1 MIPRQ
6 IIQKIRQIEIRTK
19 HLVNDVFSGEYHS
32 VFKGRG
38 MEFAEVRGIRA
49 GRRDP
54 VDRLERHRPPGGVPY
69 VKRFIEE
76 RELTVILMA
85 DVSASGHFGTA
96 NQMKG
101 EITAEICA
109 LLAFAAIQNNDR
121 VGLLMFTDQIEKFI
135 PPKKG
140 RTHIL
145 RVIREVLYT
154 RPDHTGTDITQA
166 LEYLN
171 RLLTRRCIVFIISDF
186 LAADYAKPLRVA
198 SKRHDVVAVTITDPR
213 ETRSARHRPDRTA
226 GRAES
231 GEEVLIDTAD
241 AEWRRQYAEYNEA
254 IREERDR
261 QFRITGVDAI
271 HIRTD
276 EPYIDPLLQ
285 FFKLRER
292 KFAR

>member
-6 IIQKIRQIEIRTK
+6 ILQKIRQIEIRTK

-38 MEFAEVRGIRA
+38 MEFAEVREYEPGDEIRSIDWNVTA
-49 GRRDP
+49 RLGR
-54 VDRLERHRPPGGVPY
+54 PY
-69 VKRFIEE
+69 IKRFIEE

-85 DVSASGHFGTA
+85 DVSASGHFGTV
-96 NQMKG
+96 NRMKS

-154 RPDHTGTDITQA
+154 RPGHTGTDLTQA

-171 RLLTRRCIVFIISDF
+171 RLLTRRSIVFILSDF
-186 LAADYAKPLRVA
+186 LAEDYMKPLRVA

-213 ETRSARHRPDRTA
+213 ELSLPGIGLIELED
-226 GRAES
+226 AET
-231 GEEVLIDTAD
+231 GEEVLVDTGDAD
-241 AEWRRQYAEYNEA
+241 WRRQYAEYNEA
-254 IREERDR
+254 LRDAR
-261 QFRITGVDAI
+261 DQQFRVTGVDAI

>member
-1 MIPRQ
+1 MIPRK

-38 MEFAEVRGIRA
+38 MEFAEVREYEPGDEIRSIDWNVTA
-49 GRRDP
+49 RLGR
-54 VDRLERHRPPGGVPY
+54 PY
-69 VKRFIEE
+69 IKRFIEE

-85 DVSASGHFGTA
+85 DVSASGHFGTV
-96 NQMKG
+96 NQMKS

-109 LLAFAAIQNNDR
+109 LLAYAAIQNNDR

-145 RVIREVLYT
+145 RVIREVLYNQ
-154 RPDHTGTDITQA
+154 PGHTGTDITQA

-171 RLLTRRCIVFIISDF
+171 RLLTRRSIVFILSDF
-186 LAADYAKPLRVA
+186 LAEDYAKPLRVA

-213 ETRSARHRPDRTA
+213 ELSLPGVGLIELED
-226 GRAES
+226 AET
-231 GEEVLIDTAD
+231 GEEVLVDTGD
-241 AEWRRQYAEYNEA
+241 AGWRRQYAEYNEA
-254 IREERDR
+254 LREARDQ
-261 QFRITGVDAI
+261 QFRVTGVDAI

>member
-38 MEFAEVRGIRA
+38 MEFAEVREYEPGDEIRSIDWNVTA
-49 GRRDP
+49 RLGR
-54 VDRLERHRPPGGVPY
+54 PY

-85 DVSASGHFGTA
+85 DVSASGHFGTVG
-96 NQMKG
+96 QMKS

-109 LLAFAAIQNNDR
+109 LLAYAAIQNNDR

-145 RVIREVLYT
+145 RVIREVLYNQ
-154 RPDHTGTDITQA
+154 PEHTGTDIAQA

-186 LAADYAKPLRVA
+186 LTADYVKPLRVA
-198 SKRHDVVAVTITDPR
+198 SKRHDVVAVTVTDPR
-213 ETRSARHRPDRTA
+213 ELSLPGIGLIELQD
-226 GRAES
+226 AET
-231 GEEVLIDTAD
+231 GEEVLVDTGD
-241 AEWRRQYAEYNEA
+241 ASWRRQYAEYNEA
-254 IREERDR
+254 LREARDQ
-261 QFRITGVDAI
+261 QFRVTGVDAI

>member
-38 MEFAEVRGIRA
+38 MEFAEVREYEPGDEIRSIDWNVTA
-49 GRRDP
+49 RLGR
-54 VDRLERHRPPGGVPY
+54 PY
-69 VKRFIEE
+69 IKRFIEE

-96 NQMKG
+96 NQMKS

-109 LLAFAAIQNNDR
+109 LLAYAAIQNNDR
-121 VGLLMFTDQIEKFI
+121 VGLLMFTDQIENYI

-145 RVIREVLYT
+145 RVIREVLYNQ
-154 RPDHTGTDITQA
+154 PGHTGTDLTQA

-171 RLLTRRCIVFIISDF
+171 RLLTRRSIVFILSDF
-186 LAADYAKPLRVA
+186 LTEDYMKPLRVA

-213 ETRSARHRPDRTA
+213 ELSLPGVGLIELQD
-226 GRAES
+226 AET
-231 GEEVLIDTAD
+231 GEEVLVDTGD
-241 AEWRRQYAEYNEA
+241 AGWRRQYAEYNEA
-254 IREERDR
+254 LREARDQ
-261 QFRITGVDAI
+261 QFRVTGVDAI

>member
-38 MEFAEVRGIRA
+38 MEFAEVREYEPGDEIRSIDWNVTA
-49 GRRDP
+49 RLGR
-54 VDRLERHRPPGGVPY
+54 PY
-69 VKRFIEE
+69 IKRFIEE

-85 DVSASGHFGTA
+85 DASASKSFGTV

-101 EITAEICA
+101 EIAAEICA

-154 RPDHTGTDITQA
+154 RPEHTGTDLAQA

-186 LAADYAKPLRVA
+186 LDSDYVKPLRVA
-198 SKRHDVVAVTITDPR
+198 SKRHDVVAVTVTDPR
-213 ETRSARHRPDRTA
+213 ELDLPGVGLIELED
-226 GRAES
+226 AES
-231 GEEVLIDTAD
+231 GEEVLVDTGN

-254 IREERDR
+254 IRNDRDQ
-261 QFRITGVDAI
+261 QFRVTGVDAI
-271 HIRTD
+271 HVRTD
-276 EPYIDPLLQ
+276 QPYIDPLLQ

>member
-38 MEFAEVRGIRA
+38 MEFAEVREYEPGDEIRSIDWNVTA
-49 GRRDP
+49 RLGR
-54 VDRLERHRPPGGVPY
+54 PY
-69 VKRFIEE
+69 IKRFIEE

-85 DVSASGHFGTA
+85 DVSASGHFGTV
-96 NQMKG
+96 NQMKS

-109 LLAFAAIQNNDR
+109 LLAYAAIQNNDR
-121 VGLLMFTDQIEKFI
+121 VGLLMFTDQIEKYI

-145 RVIREVLYT
+145 RVIREVLYNQ
-154 RPDHTGTDITQA
+154 PGHTGTDLTQA

-171 RLLTRRCIVFIISDF
+171 RLLTRRSIVFILSDF
-186 LAADYAKPLRVA
+186 LTEDYMKPLRVA

-213 ETRSARHRPDRTA
+213 ELSLPSVGLIELQD
-226 GRAES
+226 AET
-231 GEEVLIDTAD
+231 GEEVLVDTGD
-241 AEWRRQYAEYNEA
+241 AGWRRQYAEYNEA
-254 IREERDR
+254 LRKARDQ
-261 QFRITGVDAI
+261 QFRVTGVDAI

>member
-6 IIQKIRQIEIRTK
+6 ILQKVRQIEIRTK

-38 MEFAEVRGIRA
+38 MEFAEVREYEPGDEIRSIDWNVTA
-49 GRRDP
+49 RLGR
-54 VDRLERHRPPGGVPY
+54 PY
-69 VKRFIEE
+69 IKRFIEE

-85 DVSASGHFGTA
+85 DVSASGHFGTV
-96 NQMKG
+96 NQMKS

-109 LLAFAAIQNNDR
+109 LLAYAAIQNNDR

-145 RVIREVLYT
+145 RVIREVLYNQ
-154 RPDHTGTDITQA
+154 PGHTGTDLTQA

-171 RLLTRRCIVFIISDF
+171 RLLTRRSIVFILSDF
-186 LAADYAKPLRVA
+186 LTEDYAKPLRVA
-198 SKRHDVVAVTITDPR
+198 SKRHDVVAVTVTDPR
-213 ETRSARHRPDRTA
+213 ELSLPGIGLIELQD
-226 GRAES
+226 AET
-231 GEEVLIDTAD
+231 GEEVLVDTGD
-241 AEWRRQYAEYNEA
+241 AHWRRQYAEYNEA
-254 IREERDR
+254 LREARDQ
-261 QFRITGVDAI
+261 QFRVTGVDAI

>member
-6 IIQKIRQIEIRTK
+6 ILQKIRQIEIRTK

-38 MEFAEVRGIRA
+38 MEFAEVREYEPGDEIRSIDWNVTA
-49 GRRDP
+49 RLGR
-54 VDRLERHRPPGGVPY
+54 PY
-69 VKRFIEE
+69 IKRFIEE

-85 DVSASGHFGTA
+85 DVSASGHFGTV
-96 NQMKG
+96 NQMKS

-109 LLAFAAIQNNDR
+109 LLAYAAIQNNDR

-145 RVIREVLYT
+145 RVIREVLYNQ
-154 RPDHTGTDITQA
+154 PGHTGTDLTQA

-171 RLLTRRCIVFIISDF
+171 RLLTRRSIVFILSDF
-186 LAADYAKPLRVA
+186 LTEDYAKPLRVA

-213 ETRSARHRPDRTA
+213 ELSLPGVGLIELED
-226 GRAES
+226 AET
-231 GEEVLIDTAD
+231 GEEVLVDTGD
-241 AEWRRQYAEYNEA
+241 SDWRRQYAEYNEA
-254 IREERDR
+254 LREARDQ
-261 QFRITGVDAI
+261 QFRVTGVDAI

>member
-38 MEFAEVRGIRA
+38 MEFAEVREYEPGDEIRSIDWNVTA
-49 GRRDP
+49 RLGR
-54 VDRLERHRPPGGVPY
+54 PY
-69 VKRFIEE
+69 IKRFIEE

-85 DVSASGHFGTA
+85 DVSASGHFGTV
-96 NQMKG
+96 NQMKS

-109 LLAFAAIQNNDR
+109 LLAYASIQNNDR

-154 RPDHTGTDITQA
+154 RPGHTGTDITQA

-171 RLLTRRCIVFIISDF
+171 RLLTRRSIVFILSDF
-186 LAADYAKPLRVA
+186 LTEDYAKPLRVA

-213 ETRSARHRPDRTA
+213 ELSLPGIGLVELED
-226 GRAES
+226 AET
-231 GEEVLIDTAD
+231 GEEVLIDTGDAD
-241 AEWRRQYAEYNEA
+241 WRRQYAEYNEA
-254 IREERDR
+254 LREARDQ
-261 QFRITGVDAI
+261 QFRVTGVDAI

>member
-6 IIQKIRQIEIRTK
+6 IIQKIRQIEIRTR

-38 MEFAEVRGIRA
+38 MEFAEVREYEPGDEIRSIDWNVTA
-49 GRRDP
+49 RLGR
-54 VDRLERHRPPGGVPY
+54 PY

-85 DVSASGHFGTA
+85 DASASKSFSTV
-96 NQMKG
+96 NRMKG
-101 EITAEICA
+101 EIAAEICA

-154 RPDHTGTDITQA
+154 RPEHRGTDIAQA
-166 LEYLN
+166 LDYLN

-186 LAADYAKPLRVA
+186 LASDYTKPLRVA
-198 SKRHDVVAVTITDPR
+198 SKRHDVVAVTVTDPR
-213 ETRSARHRPDRTA
+213 ELDLPGIGLIELED
-226 GRAES
+226 AET
-231 GEEVLIDTAD
+231 GEEVLVDTGDEA
-241 AEWRRQYAEYNEA
+241 WRRQYAEYNA
-254 IREERDR
+254 AMREDRDQ

-276 EPYIDPLLQ
+276 QPYIDPLLQ

>member
-6 IIQKIRQIEIRTK
+6 IIQKIRQIEIRTR

-38 MEFAEVRGIRA
+38 MEFAEVREYEPGDEIRSIDWNVTA
-49 GRRDP
+49 RLGR
-54 VDRLERHRPPGGVPY
+54 PY
-69 VKRFIEE
+69 IKRFIEE

-85 DVSASGHFGTA
+85 DVSASGHFGTV
-96 NQMKG
+96 NQMKS

-109 LLAFAAIQNNDR
+109 LLAYAAIQNNDR

-154 RPDHTGTDITQA
+154 RPGHTGTDLTQA

-171 RLLTRRCIVFIISDF
+171 RLLTRRSIVFILSDF
-186 LAADYAKPLRVA
+186 LTEDYMKPLRVA

-213 ETRSARHRPDRTA
+213 ELSLPGIGLIELQD
-226 GRAES
+226 AET
-231 GEEVLIDTAD
+231 GEEVLVDTGD
-241 AEWRRQYAEYNEA
+241 AVWRRQYAEYNEA
-254 IREERDR
+254 LREARDQ
-261 QFRITGVDAI
+261 QFRVTGVDAI

>member
-38 MEFAEVRGIRA
+38 MEFAEVREYEPGDEIRSIDWNVTA
-49 GRRDP
+49 RLGR
-54 VDRLERHRPPGGVPY
+54 PY
-69 VKRFIEE
+69 IKRFIEE

-85 DVSASGHFGTA
+85 DASASKSFGTV

-101 EITAEICA
+101 EIAAEICA

-154 RPDHTGTDITQA
+154 RPEHTGTDLAQA

-186 LAADYAKPLRVA
+186 LDSDYVKPLRVA
-198 SKRHDVVAVTITDPR
+198 SKRHDVVAVTVTDPR
-213 ETRSARHRPDRTA
+213 ELDLPAVGLIELED
-226 GRAES
+226 AES
-231 GEEVLIDTAD
+231 GEEVLVDTGD

-254 IREERDR
+254 IRKDRDQ
-261 QFRITGVDAI
+261 QFRVTGVDAI
-271 HIRTD
+271 HVRTD
-276 EPYIDPLLQ
+276 QPYIDPLLQ

>member
-38 MEFAEVRGIRA
+38 MEFAEVREYEPGDEIRSIDWNVTA
-49 GRRDP
+49 RLGR
-54 VDRLERHRPPGGVPY
+54 PY
-69 VKRFIEE
+69 IKRFIEE

-85 DVSASGHFGTA
+85 DVSASGHFGTV
-96 NQMKG
+96 NQMKS

-109 LLAFAAIQNNDR
+109 LLAYAAIQNNDR
-121 VGLLMFTDQIEKFI
+121 VGLLMFTDQIEKYI

-145 RVIREVLYT
+145 RVIREVLYNQ
-154 RPDHTGTDITQA
+154 PEHTGTDITQA

-171 RLLTRRCIVFIISDF
+171 RLLTRRSIVFILSDF
-186 LAADYAKPLRVA
+186 LTADYIKPLRVA

-213 ETRSARHRPDRTA
+213 ELSLPGIGLVELQD
-226 GRAES
+226 AET
-231 GEEVLIDTAD
+231 GEEVLIDTGN

-254 IREERDR
+254 LREDRDQ
-261 QFRITGVDAI
+261 QFRVTGVDAV

>member
-1 MIPRQ
+1 LIPRQ
-6 IIQKIRQIEIRTK
+6 ILQKIRQIEIRTK

-38 MEFAEVRGIRA
+38 MEFAEVREYEPGDEIRSIDWNVTA
-49 GRRDP
+49 RLGR
-54 VDRLERHRPPGGVPY
+54 PY
-69 VKRFIEE
+69 IKRFIEE

-85 DVSASGHFGTA
+85 DVSASGHFGTV
-96 NQMKG
+96 NQMKS

-109 LLAFAAIQNNDR
+109 LLAYAAIQNNDR
-121 VGLLMFTDQIEKFI
+121 VGLLMFTDQIEKYI

-145 RVIREVLYT
+145 RVIREVLYNQ
-154 RPDHTGTDITQA
+154 PGHTGTDLTQA

-171 RLLTRRCIVFIISDF
+171 RLLTRRSIVFILSDF
-186 LAADYAKPLRVA
+186 LTEDYMKPLRVA

-213 ETRSARHRPDRTA
+213 ELSLPGVGLIELQD
-226 GRAES
+226 AET
-231 GEEVLIDTAD
+231 GEEVLVDTGD
-241 AEWRRQYAEYNEA
+241 AGWRRQYAEYNEA
-254 IREERDR
+254 LREARDQ
-261 QFRITGVDAI
+261 QFRVTGVDAI

>member
-6 IIQKIRQIEIRTK
+6 IIQKIRQIEIRTR

-38 MEFAEVRGIRA
+38 MEFAEVREYEPGDEIRSIDWNVTA
-49 GRRDP
+49 RLGR
-54 VDRLERHRPPGGVPY
+54 PY

-96 NQMKG
+96 SQLKS

-109 LLAFAAIQNNDR
+109 LLAYAAIKNNDR
-121 VGLLMFTDQIEKFI
+121 VGLLMFTDQIEQFI

-145 RVIREVLYT
+145 RVIREVLYA
-154 RPDHTGTDITQA
+154 RPEHTGTDIAQA

-171 RLLTRRCIVFIISDF
+171 RLLTRKAIIFLISDF
-186 LAADYAKPLRVA
+186 LTADYTKPLRAA
-198 SKRHDVVAVTITDPR
+198 SKRHDVVAITVADPR
-213 ETRSARHRPDRTA
+213 ELSLPGVGLIELED
-226 GRAES
+226 AES
-231 GEEVLIDTAD
+231 GEEVLIDTGD
-241 AEWRRQYAEYNEA
+241 PEWRRQYAEYNA
-254 IREERDR
+254 AVRSERDR
-261 QFRITGVDAI
+261 QFSITGVDAI

-276 EPYIDPLLQ
+276 QPYIDPLLQ
-285 FFKLRER
+285 FFRLRER

>member
-6 IIQKIRQIEIRTK
+6 VLQKIRQIEIRTK

-38 MEFAEVRGIRA
+38 MEFAEVREYEPGDEIRSIDWNVTA
-49 GRRDP
+49 RLGR
-54 VDRLERHRPPGGVPY
+54 PY
-69 VKRFIEE
+69 VKRFTEE

-85 DVSASGHFGTA
+85 DVSASGNFGTA

-109 LLAFAAIQNNDR
+109 LLAYAAIKNNDR
-121 VGLLMFTDQIEKFI
+121 VGLLMFTDQVEKFI

-154 RPDHTGTDITQA
+154 RPDHRRTDLSQA
-166 LEYLN
+166 LDYLN

-186 LAADYAKPLRVA
+186 LASNYTKPLRVA
-198 SKRHDVVAVTITDPR
+198 SKRHDVVAVTITDPK
-213 ETRSARHRPDRTA
+213 ELSLPGIGLLELED
-226 GRAES
+226 AES
-231 GEEVLIDTAD
+231 GEEVLVDTNDEA
-241 AEWRRQYAEYNEA
+241 WRRQYMEYNAA
-254 IREERDR
+254 IRNDRD
-261 QFRITGVDAI
+261 QEFRKTGVDAI

-276 EPYIDPLLQ
+276 QPYIDPLLQ

>member
-1 MIPRQ
+1 LIPRQ

-38 MEFAEVRGIRA
+38 MEFAEVREYEPGDEIRSIDWNVTA
-49 GRRDP
+49 RLGR
-54 VDRLERHRPPGGVPY
+54 PY
-69 VKRFIEE
+69 IKRFIEE

-85 DVSASGHFGTA
+85 DVSASGHFGTV
-96 NQMKG
+96 NQMKS

-109 LLAFAAIQNNDR
+109 LLAYAAIQNNDR

-145 RVIREVLYT
+145 RVIREVLYNQ
-154 RPDHTGTDITQA
+154 PGHTGTDLTQA

-171 RLLTRRCIVFIISDF
+171 RLLTRRSIVFILSDF
-186 LAADYAKPLRVA
+186 LTEDYMKPLRVA

-213 ETRSARHRPDRTA
+213 ELSLPGIGLIELQD
-226 GRAES
+226 AET
-231 GEEVLIDTAD
+231 GEEVLVDTGD
-241 AEWRRQYAEYNEA
+241 AGWRRQYAEYNEA
-254 IREERDR
+254 LREARDQ
-261 QFRITGVDAI
+261 QFRVTGVDAI

>member
-6 IIQKIRQIEIRTK
+6 IIQKIRQIEIRTR

-38 MEFAEVRGIRA
+38 MEFAEVREYEPGDEIRSIDWNVTA
-49 GRRDP
+49 RLGR
-54 VDRLERHRPPGGVPY
+54 PY

-85 DVSASGHFGTA
+85 DVSASGRFGTVS
-96 NQMKG
+96 QMKG

-109 LLAFAAIQNNDR
+109 LLAYAAIQNNDR
-121 VGLLMFTDQIEKFI
+121 VGLLMFTDQVEKFI

-145 RVIREVLYT
+145 RVIREVLYNQ
-154 RPDHTGTDITQA
+154 PEHTGTDIAQA

-171 RLLTRRCIVFIISDF
+171 RLLTRRCIVFILSDF
-186 LAADYAKPLRVA
+186 LTADYIKPLRVA

-213 ETRSARHRPDRTA
+213 ELSLPGVGLIELED
-226 GRAES
+226 AET
-231 GEEVLIDTAD
+231 GEEVLVDTGDAD
-241 AEWRRQYAEYNEA
+241 WRRQYAEYNEA
-254 IREERDR
+254 VREARDR
-261 QFRITGVDAI
+261 QFRVTGVDAI

-276 EPYIDPLLQ
+276 QPYIDPLLQ
-285 FFKLRER
+285 FFKFRER

>member
-6 IIQKIRQIEIRTK
+6 IIQKIRQIEIRTR

-38 MEFAEVRGIRA
+38 MEFAEVREYEPGDEIRSIDWNVTA
-49 GRRDP
+49 RLGR
-54 VDRLERHRPPGGVPY
+54 PY
-69 VKRFIEE
+69 IKRFIEE
-76 RELTVILMA
+76 RELTVIIMA
-85 DVSASGHFGTA
+85 DVSASGHFGTV
-96 NQMKG
+96 NQMKS

-145 RVIREVLYT
+145 RVIREVLYNQ
-154 RPDHTGTDITQA
+154 PGHTGTDLTQA

-171 RLLTRRCIVFIISDF
+171 RLLRRRSIVFILSDF
-186 LAADYAKPLRVA
+186 LTGDYAKPLRVA

-213 ETRSARHRPDRTA
+213 ELSLPAIGLIELED
-226 GRAES
+226 AET
-231 GEEVLIDTAD
+231 GEEVLVDTGD
-241 AEWRRQYAEYNEA
+241 AAWRSQYVEYNEA
-254 IREERDR
+254 LRETRDQ
-261 QFRITGVDAI
+261 QFRVTGVDAI

>member
-1 MIPRQ
+1 MIPKQ
-6 IIQKIRQIEIRTK
+6 VLQKIRQIEIRTK

-38 MEFAEVRGIRA
+38 MEFAEVREYEPGDEIRSIDWNVTA
-49 GRRDP
+49 RLGRP
-54 VDRLERHRPPGGVPY
+54 F
-69 VKRFIEE
+69 VKRFTEE

-85 DVSASGHFGTA
+85 DVSASGDFGTA

-109 LLAFAAIQNNDR
+109 LLAYAAIQNNDR
-121 VGLLMFTDQIEKFI
+121 VGLLMFTDQVEKFI

-154 RPDHTGTDITQA
+154 RPDHTGTDIAQA
-166 LEYLN
+166 LDYLN

-186 LAADYAKPLRVA
+186 LTSDYIKPLRVA
-198 SKRHDVVAVTITDPR
+198 SKRHDVVAVTITDPK
-213 ETRSARHRPDRTA
+213 ELDLPDI
-226 GRAES
+226 GLIELEDAES
-231 GEEVLIDTAD
+231 GEEVLVDTSD
-241 AEWRRQYAEYNEA
+241 ESWRRHYAEYNAA
-254 IREERDR
+254 IRNDRDQ

-276 EPYIDPLLQ
+276 KPYIDPLLQ

>member
-38 MEFAEVRGIRA
+38 MEFAEVREYEPGDEIRSIDWNVTA
-49 GRRDP
+49 RLGR
-54 VDRLERHRPPGGVPY
+54 PY
-69 VKRFIEE
+69 IKRFIEE

-96 NQMKG
+96 NQMKS

-121 VGLLMFTDQIEKFI
+121 VGLLMFTDQIEKYI

-145 RVIREVLYT
+145 RVIREVLYNQ
-154 RPDHTGTDITQA
+154 PGHTGTDLTQA

-171 RLLTRRCIVFIISDF
+171 RLLTRRSIVFILSDF
-186 LAADYAKPLRVA
+186 LTEDYMKPLRVA

-213 ETRSARHRPDRTA
+213 ELSLPGVGLIELQD
-226 GRAES
+226 AET
-231 GEEVLIDTAD
+231 GEEVLVDTGD
-241 AEWRRQYAEYNEA
+241 AGWRRQYAEYNEA
-254 IREERDR
+254 LREARDQ
-261 QFRITGVDAI
+261 QFRVTGVDAI

>member
-6 IIQKIRQIEIRTK
+6 ILQKIRQIEIRTK

-38 MEFAEVRGIRA
+38 MEFAEVREYEPGDEIRSIDWNVTA
-49 GRRDP
+49 RLGR
-54 VDRLERHRPPGGVPY
+54 PY
-69 VKRFIEE
+69 IKRFIEE

-85 DVSASGHFGTA
+85 DVSASGHFGTV
-96 NQMKG
+96 NQMKS

-154 RPDHTGTDITQA
+154 QPGHTGTDLTQA

-171 RLLTRRCIVFIISDF
+171 RLLTRRSIVFILSDF
-186 LAADYAKPLRVA
+186 LTEDYMKPLRVA

-213 ETRSARHRPDRTA
+213 ELSLPGVGLIELQD
-226 GRAES
+226 AET
-231 GEEVLIDTAD
+231 GEEVLVDTGD
-241 AEWRRQYAEYNEA
+241 AGWRRQYAEYNEA
-254 IREERDR
+254 LREARDQ
-261 QFRITGVDAI
+261 QFRVTGVDAI

>member
-38 MEFAEVRGIRA
+38 MEFAEVREYEPGDEIRSIDWNVTA
-49 GRRDP
+49 RLGR
-54 VDRLERHRPPGGVPY
+54 PY
-69 VKRFIEE
+69 IKRFIEE

-96 NQMKG
+96 NRMKS

-154 RPDHTGTDITQA
+154 QPGHTGTDLTQA

-171 RLLTRRCIVFIISDF
+171 RLLTRRCIVFILSDF
-186 LAADYAKPLRVA
+186 LAEDYMKPLRVA

-213 ETRSARHRPDRTA
+213 ELSLPGIGLIELQD
-226 GRAES
+226 AET
-231 GEEVLIDTAD
+231 GEEVLVDTGDAD
-241 AEWRRQYAEYNEA
+241 WRRQYAEYNRALREA
-254 IREERDR
+254 RDQ
-261 QFRITGVDAI
+261 QFRVTGVDAI
-271 HIRTD
+271 HVRTD
-276 EPYIDPLLQ
+276 EPYFDPLLQ

>member
-38 MEFAEVRGIRA
+38 MEFAEVREYEPGDEIRSIDWNVTA
-49 GRRDP
+49 RLGR
-54 VDRLERHRPPGGVPY
+54 PY
-69 VKRFIEE
+69 IKRFIEE

-85 DVSASGHFGTA
+85 DVSASGHFGTV
-96 NQMKG
+96 NQMKS

-109 LLAFAAIQNNDR
+109 LLAYAAIQNNDR

-145 RVIREVLYT
+145 RVIREVLYNQ
-154 RPDHTGTDITQA
+154 PGHTGTDLTQA

-171 RLLTRRCIVFIISDF
+171 RLLTRRSIVFILSDF
-186 LAADYAKPLRVA
+186 LTEDYMKPLRVA

-213 ETRSARHRPDRTA
+213 ELSLPGVGLIELQD
-226 GRAES
+226 AET
-231 GEEVLIDTAD
+231 GEEVLVDTGD
-241 AEWRRQYAEYNEA
+241 AAWRRQYAEYNEA
-254 IREERDR
+254 LREARDQ
-261 QFRITGVDAI
+261 QFRVTGVDAI

>member
-6 IIQKIRQIEIRTK
+6 IIQKIRQIEIRTR

-38 MEFAEVRGIRA
+38 MEFAEVREYEPGDEIRSIDWNVTA
-49 GRRDP
+49 RLGR
-54 VDRLERHRPPGGVPY
+54 PY
-69 VKRFIEE
+69 IKRFIEE

-85 DVSASGHFGTA
+85 DVSASGHFGTV
-96 NQMKG
+96 NQMKS

-109 LLAFAAIQNNDR
+109 LLAYAAIQNNDR

-154 RPDHTGTDITQA
+154 RPGHTGTDLTQA

-171 RLLTRRCIVFIISDF
+171 RLLTRRSIVFILSDF
-186 LAADYAKPLRVA
+186 LTEDYMKPLRVA

-213 ETRSARHRPDRTA
+213 ELSLPGIGLIDLQD
-226 GRAES
+226 AET
-231 GEEVLIDTAD
+231 GEEVLVDTGD
-241 AEWRRQYAEYNEA
+241 AVWRRQYAEYNEA
-254 IREERDR
+254 LREARDQ
-261 QFRITGVDAI
+261 QFRVTGVDAI

>member
-6 IIQKIRQIEIRTK
+6 VLQKIRQIEIRTK

-38 MEFAEVRGIRA
+38 MEFAEVREYEPGDEIRSIDWNVTA
-49 GRRDP
+49 RLGR
-54 VDRLERHRPPGGVPY
+54 PY
-69 VKRFIEE
+69 VKRFTEE

-85 DVSASGHFGTA
+85 DVSASGNFGTA

-154 RPDHTGTDITQA
+154 RPEHTGTDISQA

-171 RLLTRRCIVFIISDF
+171 RLLTRRCIVFVISDF
-186 LAADYAKPLRVA
+186 LTPDYIKPLRVA
-198 SKRHDVVAVTITDPR
+198 SKRHDVVAVTVTDPR
-213 ETRSARHRPDRTA
+213 ELDLPDI
-226 GRAES
+226 GLIELEDAES
-231 GEEVLIDTAD
+231 GEEVLVDTSDEA
-241 AEWRRQYAEYNEA
+241 WRRHYAEYNA
-254 IREERDR
+254 SIRSDRDQ

-276 EPYIDPLLQ
+276 QPYIDPLLQ

>member
-38 MEFAEVRGIRA
+38 MEFAEVREYEPGDEIRSIDWNVTA
-49 GRRDP
+49 RLGR
-54 VDRLERHRPPGGVPY
+54 PY
-69 VKRFIEE
+69 IKRFIEE

-96 NQMKG
+96 NQMKS

-109 LLAFAAIQNNDR
+109 LLAYAAIQNNDR
-121 VGLLMFTDQIEKFI
+121 VGLLMFTDQIEKYI

-145 RVIREVLYT
+145 RVIREVLYNQ
-154 RPDHTGTDITQA
+154 PGHTGTDLTQA

-171 RLLTRRCIVFIISDF
+171 RLLTRRSIVFILSDF
-186 LAADYAKPLRVA
+186 LAEDYMKPLRVA

-213 ETRSARHRPDRTA
+213 ELSLPAIGLIELQD
-226 GRAES
+226 AET
-231 GEEVLIDTAD
+231 GEEVLVDTGD
-241 AEWRRQYAEYNEA
+241 AGWRRQYAEYNEA
-254 IREERDR
+254 LREARDQ
-261 QFRITGVDAI
+261 QFRVTGVDAI

>member
-6 IIQKIRQIEIRTK
+6 IIQKIRQIEIRTR

-38 MEFAEVRGIRA
+38 MEFAEVREYAPGDEIRSIDWNVTA
-49 GRRDP
+49 RLGR
-54 VDRLERHRPPGGVPY
+54 PY

-85 DVSASGHFGTA
+85 DASASKSFGTV

-101 EITAEICA
+101 EIAAEICA

-154 RPDHTGTDITQA
+154 RPEHKGTDIAQA
-166 LEYLN
+166 LDYLN

-186 LAADYAKPLRVA
+186 LAADYIKPLRVA
-198 SKRHDVVAVTITDPR
+198 SKRHDVVAVTVTDPR
-213 ETRSARHRPDRTA
+213 ELDLPGVGLIELED
-226 GRAES
+226 AES
-231 GEEVLIDTAD
+231 GEEVLIDTGDEA
-241 AEWRRQYAEYNEA
+241 WRRQYAEYNEA
-254 IREERDR
+254 IREERDQ

-276 EPYIDPLLQ
+276 QPYIDPLLQ

>member
-38 MEFAEVRGIRA
+38 MEFAEVREYEPGDEIRSIDWNVTA
-49 GRRDP
+49 RLGRP
-54 VDRLERHRPPGGVPY
+54 FI
-69 VKRFIEE
+69 KRFIEE

-85 DVSASGHFGTA
+85 DVSASGHFGTV
-96 NQMKG
+96 NQMKS

-109 LLAFAAIQNNDR
+109 LLAYAAIQNNDR

-154 RPDHTGTDITQA
+154 RPGHTGTDLTQA

-171 RLLTRRCIVFIISDF
+171 RLLTRRSIVFILSDF
-186 LAADYAKPLRVA
+186 LTEDYAKPLRVA

-213 ETRSARHRPDRTA
+213 ELSLPGIGLIELQD
-226 GRAES
+226 AET
-231 GEEVLIDTAD
+231 GEEVLVDTGD
-241 AEWRRQYAEYNEA
+241 AGWRRQYAEYNEA
-254 IREERDR
+254 LREARDQ
-261 QFRITGVDAI
+261 QFRVTGVDAI

>member
-38 MEFAEVRGIRA
+38 MEFAEVREYEPGDEIRSIDWNVTA
-49 GRRDP
+49 RLGR
-54 VDRLERHRPPGGVPY
+54 PY

-96 NQMKG
+96 SQMKS

-166 LEYLN
+166 LDYLN
-171 RLLTRRCIVFIISDF
+171 RLLTRRSIVFIISDF
-186 LAADYAKPLRVA
+186 LDSDYAKPLRVA
-198 SKRHDVVAVTITDPR
+198 SKRHDVVAVTITD
-213 ETRSARHRPDRTA
+213 EGTQSARHRPVNCNADREKA
-226 GRAES
+226 
-231 GEEVLIDTAD
+231 LI
-241 AEWRRQYAEYNEA
+241 EPRRMAQAVC
-254 IREERDR
+254 RVQR
-261 QFRITGVDAI
+261 G
-271 HIRTD
+271 HS
-276 EPYIDPLLQ
+276 
-285 FFKLRER
+285 
-292 KFAR
+292 

>member
-38 MEFAEVRGIRA
+38 MEFAEVREYEPGDEIRSIDWNVTA
-49 GRRDP
+49 RLGR
-54 VDRLERHRPPGGVPY
+54 PY
-69 VKRFIEE
+69 IKRFIEE

-85 DVSASGHFGTA
+85 DASASKSFGTV

-101 EITAEICA
+101 EIAAEICA

-154 RPDHTGTDITQA
+154 RPEHTGTNLAQA

-186 LAADYAKPLRVA
+186 LDSDYVKPLRVA
-198 SKRHDVVAVTITDPR
+198 SKRHDVVAVTVTDPR
-213 ETRSARHRPDRTA
+213 ELDLPAVGLIELED
-226 GRAES
+226 AES
-231 GEEVLIDTAD
+231 GEEVLVDTGN

-254 IREERDR
+254 IRKDRDQ
-261 QFRITGVDAI
+261 QFRVTGVDAI
-271 HIRTD
+271 HVRTD
-276 EPYIDPLLQ
+276 QPYIDPLLQ

>member
-6 IIQKIRQIEIRTK
+6 IIQKIRQIEIRTR

-38 MEFAEVRGIRA
+38 MEFAEVREYEPGDEIRSIDWNVTA
-49 GRRDP
+49 RLGR
-54 VDRLERHRPPGGVPY
+54 PY

-85 DVSASGHFGTA
+85 DVSASGHFGTVS
-96 NQMKG
+96 QMKG

-109 LLAFAAIQNNDR
+109 LLAYAAIQNNDR
-121 VGLLMFTDQIEKFI
+121 VGLLMFTDQVEKFI

-145 RVIREVLYT
+145 RVIREVLYNQ
-154 RPDHTGTDITQA
+154 PEHTGTDIAQA

-171 RLLTRRCIVFIISDF
+171 RLLTRRCIVFILSDF
-186 LAADYAKPLRVA
+186 LTADYTKPLRVA

-213 ETRSARHRPDRTA
+213 ELSLPGVGLIELED
-226 GRAES
+226 AET
-231 GEEVLIDTAD
+231 GEEVLVDTGDAD
-241 AEWRRQYAEYNEA
+241 WRRQYAEYNEA
-254 IREERDR
+254 VREARDR
-261 QFRITGVDAI
+261 QFRVTGVDAI

-276 EPYIDPLLQ
+276 QPYIDPLLQ
-285 FFKLRER
+285 FFKFRER